1 MSYRIAGIDVHK
13 KMLAVVVADVEV
25 EGEYQFER
33 HLFASN
39 PDHLRL
45 LANWLIEQQVEE
57 VVMESTAQYWKP
69 VWGALEQYWKP
80 TGQKREG
87 AGPMSG
93 TLHLAQA
100 QSNRGPRGRKKDF
113 PDAERL
119 VKRLVANEL
128 SLSFVPDA
136 EQRLW
141 RTVMRRKYQLTRNRV
156 QLQNR
161 LEALLEEAHIKLSSL
176 VSDLLGASARRML
189 KALADGETDPAALAS
204 LADKNLRATPAQL
217 CDALGACTELN
228 PVYRRL
234 LKMFLE
240 ELQLIDQQVGQ
251 LDKEMATLLSQ
262 HQAAVER
269 LAEVPGLGVDSAQQI
284 IAEVGAKAA
293 TFASAKHLSSW
304 VGACPGEDESA
315 GVSKSH
321 RSPKGN
327 RHMRR
332 ILNQC
337 ANAAAKSKGTIF
349 QIVYGRLVSRLGHN
363 QTIGAIAHRLCR
375 LIWIIL
381 HQGVHYEE
389 RGPAVNA
396 KSRRRRTNR
405 MIRELRSL
413 GYRVEAVGT
422 PA

>member
-1 MSYRIAGIDVHK
+1 
-13 KMLAVVVADVEV
+13 MLAVVVADVEV
-25 EGEYQFER
+25 QGGYQFER
-33 HLFASN
+33 IRYGSN
-39 PDHLRL
+39 PEQLRL
-45 LANWLIEQQVEE
+45 LAAWLIEHEVEE

-80 TGQKREG
+80 SGQKRETT
-87 AGPMSG
+87 GPMSG

-240 ELQLIDQQVGQ
+240 ELQLIDQQIGQ
-251 LDKEMATLLSQ
+251 LDQEMATLLGQ

-284 IAEVGAKAA
+284 IAEVGATAA
-293 TFASAKHLSSW
+293 TFPSAKQLSSW
-304 VGACPGEDESA
+304 VGACPGDEESA

-349 QIVYGRLVSRLGHN
+349 EIVYRRLVSRLGHN

-381 HQGVHYEE
+381 HQNVRYEE
-389 RGPAVNA
+389 RGPSVSA
-396 KSRRRRTNR
+396 KSRQRRTHR
-405 MIRELRSL
+405 MIRELRNL
-413 GYRVEAVGT
+413 GYRVEPVVT
-422 PA
+422 TL